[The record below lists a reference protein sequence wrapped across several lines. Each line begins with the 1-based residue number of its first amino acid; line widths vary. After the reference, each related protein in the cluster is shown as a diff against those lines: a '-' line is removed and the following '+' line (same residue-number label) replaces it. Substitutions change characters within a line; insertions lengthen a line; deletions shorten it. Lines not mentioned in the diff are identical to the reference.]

1 MAEVISP
8 NQRQVIS
15 ERKED
20 CVDYGPLLANF
31 RVRLCKSADVPILT
45 DYYGQRQCE
54 IVLIDLPPREKDD
67 EQVASAVE
75 GCDRVGSPMNCENAG
90 PDGPLI
96 FDFLSL
102 AKLEERSGADDDRLR
117 GHRVIISETHF
128 DCNPLGTAVAFG
140 LRNRLMRQSSMDKN
154 LIDKPVWIAA
164 DAEDKFGTTF
174 LGFYL
179 SNGRIATFHTS
190 VNKGHFGE
198 ECQNELN
205 VLRQCF
211 GDAFETRSKAMALY
225 RILGKNVSSASGPG
239 ILLANMTL
247 TFKWEAKVEHH
258 LCAPSP
264 SATAIFHF
272 SPGWKDK
279 RVALLESTE
288 QLEYLLLMACVLDSG
303 VTMIWPRG
311 DENTHN
317 QIVEKVRQL
326 IALYRVQ
333 NNETER
339 TVHGM
344 RYFLA
349 VWTIQSF
356 VHNPVRRKDCRHV
369 DFTELLWDILKKCTK
384 LETLVAALNIVF
396 DALKQCR
403 INAILHEDN
412 RSTIARLIRDAQCR
426 NLMLPRLEALTSIQI
441 LLEIGIERFRRDMV
455 QAYITAGFMTNDTD
469 LDLKPQLSAGPEE
482 RARALLPLHL
492 ALQTMLEMKRHLDL
506 PAHMLTSM
514 TRMPDLWTNETKY
527 SHGNSMV
534 AATLAH
540 FTRDPQLRFL
550 EGKVDTRKEE
560 SGDNE
565 IRVMDVPEVELI
577 NEFEYQYYGF
587 SPAGF
592 TDSVYNIAVD
602 SWEEAVKEVVSSDS
616 RLEMIANNKKFLSEL
631 TGMIFHRQ
639 EVKEA
644 FNTFT
649 VSDYSTSTVGI

>member
-8 NQRQVIS
+8 NQRPVIC

-20 CVDYGPLLANF
+20 GVDYGPLLAP
-31 RVRLCKSADVPILT
+31 RVRLYKSADVPILT

-54 IVLIDLPPREKDD
+54 IALIDLPPREKDD
-67 EQVASAVE
+67 EQVVSAVE

-102 AKLEERSGADDDRLR
+102 AKLEERSGADNDRLR

-140 LRNRLMRQSSMDKN
+140 LRNRLMRQSSVDKN

-179 SNGRIATFHTS
+179 SNGRIATFHTRCL
-190 VNKGHFGE
+190 GHFGE

-205 VLRQCF
+205 VLHQCF
-211 GDAFETRSKAMALY
+211 GDAFETRSKVMALY
-225 RILGKNVSSASGPG
+225 RILGDNVSSASGPG

-247 TFKWEAKVEHH
+247 TFKWEAKVEHY

-311 DENTHN
+311 DESTHN
-317 QIVEKVRQL
+317 QIVEEVRQL
-326 IALYRVQ
+326 ITLYRVQ

-344 RYFLA
+344 
-349 VWTIQSF
+349 
-356 VHNPVRRKDCRHV
+356 RHV

-403 INAILHEDN
+403 INAIVKF
-412 RSTIARLIRDAQCR
+412 SFLICNA
-426 NLMLPRLEALTSIQI
+426 
-441 LLEIGIERFRRDMV
+441 
-455 QAYITAGFMTNDTD
+455 
-469 LDLKPQLSAGPEE
+469 
-482 RARALLPLHL
+482 
-492 ALQTMLEMKRHLDL
+492 
-506 PAHMLTSM
+506 
-514 TRMPDLWTNETKY
+514 
-527 SHGNSMV
+527 
-534 AATLAH
+534 
-540 FTRDPQLRFL
+540 
-550 EGKVDTRKEE
+550 
-560 SGDNE
+560 
-565 IRVMDVPEVELI
+565 
-577 NEFEYQYYGF
+577 
-587 SPAGF
+587 
-592 TDSVYNIAVD
+592 
-602 SWEEAVKEVVSSDS
+602 
-616 RLEMIANNKKFLSEL
+616 
-631 TGMIFHRQ
+631 
-639 EVKEA
+639 
-644 FNTFT
+644 
-649 VSDYSTSTVGI
+649 